1 MRRCGAVG
9 GVVLLSLALGGFSA
23 GMTLAADPA
32 PQAAEAAAE
41 TPKKK
46 SFWEKL
52 RLRGQK
58 TEAAPAASTAAPAK
72 APAPNPVA
80 AATVATAA
88 TVEKKAAPK
97 SPMPSSLVKTQARMQ
112 KSPLAADPAS
122 KALLDAVQSPSVT
135 GDQVNQ
141 LAVLL
146 GRRGAYRDAIA
157 YQDWAVKLT
166 PDNPAF
172 WVNLGTLHR
181 ALDEQSAAGSAYKR
195 ALDIDPNNAPAHYNL
210 GAVYERQG
218 DYDNA
223 VDQYRI
229 ALILDPQLADPKIN
243 PQIVNNDR
251 LLVVQLLNYSRQSGS
266 ASLPLTA
273 APPAAPPAPAKAPTA
288 APAAPPKTPVP
299 AAGSSPAAPPKTP
312 VPVPA
317 QPPPAGQRPPAANT
331 TPENKK

>member
-1 MRRCGAVG
+1 M
-9 GVVLLSLALGGFSA
+9 VLLSLTLGGVSA
-23 GMTLAADPA
+23 GMTLAADPP
-32 PQAAEAAAE
+32 PQAAEQKAAE
-41 TPKKK
+41 APADQPKEKK
-46 SFWEKL
+46 SFWE
-52 RLRGQK
+52 RLRRGGAK
-58 TEAAPAASTAAPAK
+58 TEAAPAPASSTAAAPTPAAETK
-72 APAPNPVA
+72 AV
-80 AATVATAA
+80 
-88 TVEKKAAPK
+88 VEKKPAPK
-97 SPMPSSLVKTQARMQ
+97 SPMPASLVKTHARLQ
-112 KSPLAADPAS
+112 KSPLGAEPAA

-141 LAVLL
+141 LAVTL

-157 YQDWAVKLT
+157 YQEWTVRLS
-166 PDNPAF
+166 PDNPTF
-172 WVNLGTLHR
+172 WVNLGTMHR

-195 ALDIDPNNAPAHYNL
+195 ALGIDPNNAPAHYNL

-251 LLVVQLLNYSRQSGS
+251 LMVVQLLNYSRQSGS